1 MSNKKLTNQYEET
14 IRRLLKKG
22 KLRGRIDAKCVECIY
37 DPYQE
42 GTWRLQVEKCTS
54 PACPLFPVR
63 PLTMKGKTAGKEKAP
78 ASDQTE
84 RGSS

>member
-1 MSNKKLTNQYEET
+1 MDRYLKLVQH
-14 IRRLLKKG
+14 LASKVG
-22 KLRGRIDAKCVECIY
+22 LRGKIDAKCVECIY

-54 PACPLFPVR
+54 PACPLFSVR
-63 PLTMKGKTAGKEKAP
+63 PLTMKGNTAVKEKAP

-84 RGSS
+84 RSLSNAN